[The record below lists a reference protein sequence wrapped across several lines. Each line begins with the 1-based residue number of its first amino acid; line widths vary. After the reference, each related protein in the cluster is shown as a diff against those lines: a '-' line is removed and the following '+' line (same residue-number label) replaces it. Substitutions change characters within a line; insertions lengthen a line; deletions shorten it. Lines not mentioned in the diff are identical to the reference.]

1 MVHHGSRG
9 PSKELSI
16 KYSEILTWITDM
28 VKSGYV
34 AGTKEMTLADVSLL
48 TTFVCLKALGSVD
61 TRAYPFVEAW
71 AQRGKQQLPRYEEVC
86 GHAMEALGSLYKQ
99 SKATN
104 GRP

>member
-1 MVHHGSRG
+1 
-9 PSKELSI
+9 
-16 KYSEILTWITDM
+16 M

-71 AQRGKQQLPRYEEVC
+71 AQRCKQQLPRYEEVC

-104 GRP
+104 GRPWKWSFVNQSLYFIKNLFIVRYPVW